1 MADMYGSDVLSGT
14 ARRRRPEI
22 PVVEATPE
30 LVVEDPVSEF
40 CGAVVGF
47 ERTPDGD
54 FVKLE
59 DRKGLV
65 RLFKLRPSGF
75 LLEGRVVTLC
85 RPVPMTA
92 KPAPRRT
99 ASGSRRV
106 EGLRARTARAGR
118 LWVEGVHDAALVEK
132 IWGHDL
138 RVEGIVVEPLHG
150 IDDLSARV
158 AEFGP
163 TDSARLGILVDHLVT
178 GSKEARLVEGLGPHV
193 LVTGHPFVDI
203 WEAVKPTA
211 VGIRQWPTVPRG
223 EDWKTGVCERLGWG
237 ETREGFHRVLA
248 AASSFRDIEPE
259 LLGAVE
265 RLVDFVT
272 EVP

>member
-1 MADMYGSDVLSGT
+1 MADMYGSDVLAGT
-14 ARRRRPEI
+14 ARRRKPGI
-22 PVVEATPE
+22 PVVEATRD
-30 LVVEDPVSEF
+30 LVVEDPVSGF
-40 CGAVVGF
+40 CGAVTGF
-47 ERTPDGD
+47 DRTPDGD

-59 DRKGLV
+59 DRHGLV

-75 LLEGRVVTLC
+75 LLEGAVVTLR
-85 RPVPMTA
+85 RPAPTGA
-92 KPAPRRT
+92 TGGPRRT
-99 ASGSRRV
+99 ASGSRKV

-118 LWVEGVHDAALVEK
+118 LWVEGIHDAAIVEK

-150 IDDLSARV
+150 IDDLAERV
-158 AEFGP
+158 AGFGP
-163 TDSARLGILVDHLVT
+163 TDSARLGVLVDHLVT
-178 GSKEARLVEGLGPHV
+178 GSKEAGLAEGLGPHV

-203 WEAVKPTA
+203 WQAVKPAA

-237 ETREGFHRVLA
+237 ETRDGFHRVLA
-248 AASSFRDIEPE
+248 AATSFRDIEPE

-272 EVP
+272 E